1 MYYDQYFIIFGSLS
15 FYSAVYI
22 RHTFWCQS
30 VKKELFRSQ
39 ITFIILKRSSLAI
52 SIIYFYTCAYIFFCV
67 HLHIGSFFSTAF
79 CDHGPFIL
87 ITNHWFQRF
96 GSNQFCLDLLF
107 ILNHITKK
115 VWNIYILGFVITCK
129 CKNNQAFEQGFVF
142 IDLKYSF

>member
-1 MYYDQYFIIFGSLS
+1 MINTLS
-15 FYSAVYI
+15 FLV
-22 RHTFWCQS
+22 HFLFTLLFTFAILFD
-30 VKKELFRSQ
+30 VKASKKNFFALKLLSSFWNVQAWQYRLF
-39 ITFIILKRSSLAI
+39 TFILVHI
-52 SIIYFYTCAYIFFCV
+52 FFFCV
-67 HLHIGSFFSTAF
+67 HLHIGSFLSTAF

-115 VWNIYILGFVITCK
+115 VWNIYILGFFITCK

-142 IDLKYSF
+142 IDLEYSF